1 LFALESIQLNVQ
13 PIESATRTS
22 HKIFATKLSKRKYLE
37 KKINLEKSDVQK
49 KRAEKS
55 LGNFLLVLSSNI
67 CVKSLCPFDE
77 QTSQCVVLALMFP
90 GN

>member
-1 LFALESIQLNVQ
+1 LFALKSIQLNVQ

-22 HKIFATKLSKRKYLE
+22 HKNLCNKIVKKEVSGE
-37 KKINLEKSDVQK
+37 KINLEKSDVQ